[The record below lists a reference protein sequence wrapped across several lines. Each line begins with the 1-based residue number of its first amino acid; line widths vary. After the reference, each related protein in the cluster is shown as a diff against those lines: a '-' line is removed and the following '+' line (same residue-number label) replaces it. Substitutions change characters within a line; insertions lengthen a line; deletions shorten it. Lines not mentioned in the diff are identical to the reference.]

1 MTQRTENWSREWN
14 SSSKPGKQRKYRRN
28 APMHVKDKLVSSNL
42 NELLRDELGT
52 RSLPVIIG
60 DRAKVM
66 RGDEKG
72 IEGIVSKIDRKEEK
86 VYINNLDR
94 QRTDGTV
101 KEIPFAPSNL
111 QLQALN
117 LENPDRIEKYE
128 VDDFSEIK
136 VDEDEL
142 EELEEEDEDEMMQ
155 QMQQKA
161 EAREDAGK
169 ENEESS
175 QKEETSEASEES
187 SSEAVEENQGSD
199 EVEKEKE
206 EK

>member
-1 MTQRTENWSREWN
+1 
-14 SSSKPGKQRKYRRN
+14 
-28 APMHVKDKLVSSNL
+28 MHVKDKLVSSNL
-42 NELLRDELGT
+42 NEMLRNHLDT
-52 RSLPVIIG
+52 RSLPVVIG

-72 IEGIVSKIDRKEEK
+72 VEGIVSKIDREEEK

-101 KEIPFAPSNL
+101 REIPFAPSNL

-136 VDEDEL
+136 VDEEEL

-161 EAREDAGK
+161 EAREESGK

-175 QKEETSEASEES
+175 QKEESSEASETSEEASES
-187 SSEAVEENQGSD
+187 VEENQGTE
-199 EVEKEKE
+199 EVEEKKE